1 MKITNVGIINMLQLL
16 NKYSDKKF
24 PQKISYA
31 INRNK
36 LYLDEEYKVYQD
48 SLEKLMKSYQD
59 YFEKDDDGNLKTHE
73 NGIPFINSP
82 HDQEFNEELAELLS
96 LEVEVNKYSIPMEA
110 FDYDDNGRYELL
122 SANDI
127 GILTNLLCEEN

>member
-1 MKITNVGIINMLQLL
+1 MKITNVGIINMLQLF

-73 NGIPFINSP
+73 NGIPFISSP